1 MLTTTRNQTKI
12 WAHRGASG
20 WDRQYAPEN
29 TVPAFER
36 AVKMG
41 ADGIETDVQ
50 LTKDGVLV
58 LAHDETIDRVSDGSG
73 WLKDYTLKELRGF
86 SFSKTH
92 PEFGRVE
99 IPTLEDLLCLLQ
111 DTDLELNLELKS
123 SVLYYEGLEE
133 KTADLVHEMG
143 MDERVIYSSFSHYSV
158 KKAMAY
164 CKEKGYPTRFG
175 ILSGQLIGQAAAYVQ
190 GLGADAYHPPA
201 AQMDEKTLAE
211 CHERGLKVHLW
222 TIDMKSEIKRWAELG
237 ADAIITDCPDSGR
250 RVVDGDMSWWRG

>member
-1 MLTTTRNQTKI
+1 MSNTKI

-20 WDRQYAPEN
+20 WDKQYAPEN
-29 TVPAFER
+29 TMPAFER
-36 AVKMG
+36 AIKMG

-73 WLKDYTLKELRGF
+73 WIKDYTLKELRGF

-92 PEFGRVE
+92 PEFGKVE

-123 SVLYYEGLEE
+123 GVLYYEGLEE
-133 KTADLVHEMG
+133 KTADLVHQMG

-158 KKAMAY
+158 KKAMDY
-164 CKEKGYPTRFG
+164 CNAKGYG
-175 ILSGQLIGQAAAYVQ
+175 SHYGVLSGRLIGNAAKYVQ
-190 GLGADAYHPPA
+190 GLGADAYHPPV
-201 AQMDEKTLAE
+201 AE
-211 CHERGLKVHLW
+211 MQENVLKACHEKGLKVHLW
-222 TIDMKSEIKRWAELG
+222 TIDMKSEIKRWADAG

>member
-1 MLTTTRNQTKI
+1 MKKAKI

-20 WDRQYAPEN
+20 WDKQYAPEN
-29 TVPAFER
+29 TMPAFER
-36 AVKMG
+36 AVQMG

-50 LTKDGVLV
+50 LTKDGTLV

-73 WLKDYTLKELRGF
+73 WIKDYTLKELRGF

-92 PEFGRVE
+92 PEFGKVE

-111 DTDLELNLELKS
+111 YTDLELNLELKS
-123 SVLYYEGLEE
+123 GVLYYEGLEE
-133 KTADLVHEMG
+133 KTADLVHRMG
-143 MDERVIYSSFSHYSV
+143 FDERVIYSSFSHYSV

-164 CKEKGYPTRFG
+164 CHEKKYHSRFG
-175 ILSGQLIGQAAAYVQ
+175 LLTGVPIGHAPDYVKA
-190 GLGADAYHPPA
+190 LGAYAYHPPA
-201 AQMDEKTLAE
+201 ATLQEGEIQA
-211 CHERGLKVHLW
+211 CHAQGLKVHIW
-222 TIDMKSEIKRWAELG
+222 TVDMKSEIKRWSDLG

>member
-1 MLTTTRNQTKI
+1 MNVAKTKI

-20 WDRQYAPEN
+20 WDVQYAPEN
-29 TVPAFER
+29 TMPAFER

-58 LAHDETIDRVSDGSG
+58 LAHDETIDRVSDGAG
-73 WLKDYTLKELRGF
+73 WIKDYTLKELRGF
-86 SFSKTH
+86 SFSKLH

-99 IPTLEDLLCLLQ
+99 IPTLEDLLYLVR

-133 KTADLVHEMG
+133 KIAELVHHMG
-143 MDERVIYSSFSHYSV
+143 MDERVIYSSFNHYSV
-158 KKAMAY
+158 KKIMTY
-164 CKEKGYPTRFG
+164 CHEKFYHSRFG
-175 ILSGQLIGQAAAYVQ
+175 ILSGRLIGCADRYVRDF
-190 GLGADAYHPPA
+190 GADAYHPSVTA
-201 AQMDEKTLAE
+201 MEESVLKA
-211 CHERGLKVHLW
+211 CHARGLKVHLW
-222 TIDMKSEIKRWAELG
+222 TIDMKSEIKRWADLG

-250 RVVDGDMSWWRG
+250 RVVDGDMSWLRC

>member
-1 MLTTTRNQTKI
+1 MAKTKV

-20 WDRQYAPEN
+20 WDKQYAPEN
-29 TVPAFER
+29 TMPAFER
-36 AVKMG
+36 AIKMG

-58 LAHDETIDRVSDGSG
+58 LAHDETLDRVSDGSG
-73 WLKDYTLKELRGF
+73 WIKDYTLKELRGF

-99 IPTLEDLLCLLQ
+99 IPRLEDLLYLLL

-123 SVLYYEGLEE
+123 GVLYYDGLEE
-133 KTADLVHEMG
+133 KTADLVHRMG
-143 MDERVIYSSFSHYSV
+143 MDERVIYSSFSHSSV

-164 CKEKGYPTRFG
+164 CRERGYNSRFG
-175 ILSGQLIGQAAAYVQ
+175 ILSGQLIGNAEQYVQ
-190 GLGADAYHPPA
+190 SLGADAYHPPA
-201 AQMDEKTLAE
+201 AQMKESVLQACQEK
-211 CHERGLKVHLW
+211 GLKVNLW
-222 TIDMKSEIKRWAELG
+222 TIDMKSEIKRWTDAG

>member
-1 MLTTTRNQTKI
+1 MSKTKI
-12 WAHRGASG
+12 WAHRGGSG
-20 WDRQYAPEN
+20 WDKQYAPEN
-29 TVPAFER
+29 TMPAFER
-36 AVKMG
+36 AIKMG

-73 WLKDYTLKELRGF
+73 WIKDYTLKELRGF

-92 PEFGRVE
+92 PEFGKVE

-123 SVLYYEGLEE
+123 SVLYYDGLEE
-133 KTADLVHEMG
+133 KTAELVHLMG
-143 MDERVIYSSFSHYSV
+143 MDERVVYSSFSHYSV
-158 KKAMAY
+158 KKVMEY
-164 CKEKGYPTRFG
+164 CKVRGYNSRFG
-175 ILSGQLIGQAAAYVQ
+175 ILSGQLIGHADRYVQ

-201 AQMDEKTLAE
+201 TQMQESVLQA

-222 TIDMKSEIKRWAELG
+222 TIDMKSEIKRWADLG

>member
-1 MLTTTRNQTKI
+1 MAKTKV

-20 WDRQYAPEN
+20 WDKQYGPEN
-29 TVPAFER
+29 TMPAFER
-36 AVKMG
+36 AIKME

-50 LTKDGVLV
+50 LTKDGILV

-73 WLKDYTLKELRGF
+73 WIKDYTLKELRGF
-86 SFSKTH
+86 SFSKPH
-92 PEFGRVE
+92 PEFGKVE

-111 DTDLELNLELKS
+111 DTKLELNIELKS

-133 KTADLVHEMG
+133 KTAELVHRMG

-158 KKAMAY
+158 KKVMEY
-164 CKEKGYPTRFG
+164 CKAKGYNCRYG
-175 ILSGQLIGQAAAYVQ
+175 ILSGQLIGNADRYVQ
-190 GLGADAYHPPA
+190 SLGADAYHPPA
-201 AQMDEKTLAE
+201 AHMNESVLKA
-211 CHERGLKVHLW
+211 CHDRGLKVHLW
-222 TIDMKSEIKRWAELG
+222 TIDVKSEIKHWADLG

>member
-1 MLTTTRNQTKI
+1 MNVAKTKI

-20 WDRQYAPEN
+20 WDVQYAPEN
-29 TVPAFER
+29 TIPAFER
-36 AVKMG
+36 TIQMG

-73 WLKDYTLKELRGF
+73 WIKDYTLKELRGF
-86 SFSKTH
+86 SFSKLH

-99 IPTLEDLLCLLQ
+99 IPTLEDLLYLVR

-123 SVLYYEGLEE
+123 GVLYYEGLEE
-133 KTADLVHEMG
+133 KTADMVHQMG

-158 KKAMAY
+158 KKVIGY
-164 CKEKGYPTRFG
+164 CQNKGYHSRFG
-175 ILSGQLIGQAAAYVQ
+175 VLSGQLISRADRYVR
-190 GLGADAYHPPA
+190 GLGANAYHPSA
-201 AQMDEKTLAE
+201 NCLTESDLRQCQASGLA
-211 CHERGLKVHLW
+211 VHIW
-222 TIDMKSEIKRWAELG
+222 TVDIKSEIKRWAEVG
-237 ADAIITDCPDSGR
+237 VDAIITDCPDSGR

>member
-1 MLTTTRNQTKI
+1 MKKTKI

-20 WDRQYAPEN
+20 WDKQYAPEN
-29 TVPAFER
+29 TMPAFER
-36 AVKMG
+36 ALQMG

-58 LAHDETIDRVSDGSG
+58 LCHDESIERVSDGTG
-73 WLKDYTLKELRGF
+73 WIKDYTLAELRGF

-99 IPTLEDLLCLLQ
+99 IPTLQDLLYFLQ
-111 DTDLELNLELKS
+111 GNDLEVNLELKS

-143 MDERVIYSSFSHYSV
+143 LDERVIYSSFSHYSV
-158 KKAMAY
+158 KKAMNY
-164 CKEKGYPTRFG
+164 CREKSYEARFG
-175 ILSGQLIGQAAAYVQ
+175 ILTGIPIGHVPEYVKS
-190 GLGADAYHPPA
+190 LGADAYHPPA
-201 AQMDEKTLAE
+201 ASLRESEIAA
-211 CHERGLKVHLW
+211 CHAQGLKIHVW
-222 TIDMKSEIKRWAELG
+222 TVDMKSEIKRWSDLG